1 MLLLYL
7 AFDKH
12 KCSGQVLSLTA
23 LQVIVGNWWFLSV
36 KHRDIRKV
44 NEIIQLR
51 AERTFITRFAA
62 QIRDS
67 RSILNACRTADK
79 PESCRQEQDLISRR
93 VCVRADGVYL
103 WRRCLSL
110 LGLFFS
116 PHHTHPR
123 LHCPHMENDP
133 RLIWRVCLK
142 HLMRIIP
149 RDVSSLSLHRNTG
162 EPNKDAI

>member
-1 MLLLYL
+1 MYDIKHHHPAFLQANIRQMLLLYL

-12 KCSGQVLSLTA
+12 KCSGQVLLLTA

-67 RSILNACRTADK
+67 RSILNARRMADK

-93 VCVRADGVYL
+93 QRGVCVCAQMVFMKTLPFAVGVV
-103 WRRCLSL
+103 
-110 LGLFFS
+110 LFTT
-116 PHHTHPR
+116 PHPPSAP
-123 LHCPHMENDP
+123 LPPHGERS
-133 RLIWRVCLK
+133 RLIWRVCL
-142 HLMRIIP
+142 
-149 RDVSSLSLHRNTG
+149 
-162 EPNKDAI
+162 